1 MLYRTV
7 KKDINAWI
15 NNKNDALLVTGARQI
30 GKTYTIRE
38 CLNENG
44 CSYVEFNF
52 IEQPELID
60 LFNNAKTIEDLL
72 MRISLVS
79 DKKLIKGETIIF
91 FDEVQEVKDIVTKIK
106 FLVDEGSYKYVLSGS
121 LLGVELGDLRSAPV
135 GYLEVIDMYPLGIEE
150 FMLSLGVNKDII
162 NKLKESFNKK
172 EPVDKFIHEK
182 LIDIFYL
189 YLIIGGMPEVIDTYL
204 KSNNLDDV
212 SQVHK
217 KIIRLY
223 KMDFTKYEKI
233 YKLKL
238 IEIYDSIPSQLNN
251 QNKRFLINKI
261 ENSISF
267 ERNENNFLWLKDAGV
282 ALPIYNI
289 TEPKL
294 PLMISEKRNLFKLF
308 LSDVGL
314 LTSFYSNEVK
324 IAILNKDKN
333 INNGALFE
341 NVVAQEL
348 KLHNVGSY
356 YYNSKRF
363 GELDFVVELDGQ
375 VVPLEIKSGKD
386 YKNHSALCNVLKQE
400 DFGINYA
407 YIFNND
413 NLRVDNK
420 KIYLPIYMLMFVENK
435 KLSNPNY
442 TIDISKLK

>member
-121 LLGVELGDLRSAPV
+121 LLGVELGNLRSAPV

-162 NKLKESFNKK
+162 NKLKDSFNKK

-189 YLIIGGMPEVIDTYL
+189 YLIIGGMPEAIDTYL

-261 ENSISF
+261 ENCISF

-407 YIFNND
+407 YIFNSD